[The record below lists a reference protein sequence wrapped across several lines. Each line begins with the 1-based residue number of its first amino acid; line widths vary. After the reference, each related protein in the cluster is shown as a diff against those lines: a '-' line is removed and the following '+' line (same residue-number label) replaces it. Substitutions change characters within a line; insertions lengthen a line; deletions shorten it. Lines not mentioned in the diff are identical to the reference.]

1 MSRFSSGCCPSNGNA
16 STMSG
21 MRRPASKTPI
31 PCKDNDVYACVCS
44 VHWWCASIHPFTP
57 IYLDLLNDN
66 AAIDVNDL
74 AARRAVVSGMVGSS
88 VTQA

>member
-1 MSRFSSGCCPSNGNA
+1 MY
-16 STMSG
+16 ML
-21 MRRPASKTPI
+21 
-31 PCKDNDVYACVCS
+31 ACV
-44 VHWWCASIHPFTP
+44 VYIWWCASIHPFTP

-74 AARRAVVSGMVGSS
+74 AARRAVVSGTVGAS